1 MSVAPQRPLPAS
13 RGRAVSGSVPCDTRL
28 GAGRGAA
35 LAGMLIEDPIATC
48 LSPPVYDMICKL
60 GFEVRETWDIDRIV
74 TQSGRVCWPTITA
87 RVAYTRSGLCALE
100 SSPSTAQS
108 LDYRGSVRL
117 LGPVCEAVHSHL
129 LSLTKGQFE
138 IRYAP
143 WLQWTAFPELF
154 PEIFAALE
162 SLQGPAISLGLMKLT
177 ACLERA
183 LGDVLVL
190 LGKDCPF
197 LLRDLLASEELAE
210 VFGRPVMDVLKV
222 FIGSPSGLNLR
233 NVLWHGF
240 ASPLEIPPKYCS
252 MMVLLTAGLGQLLK
266 TYLEQTELVL
276 AHRPCVALA
285 DLGEAA
291 VFPGPGCAGGT
302 RTDVPSSGRARSSPQ
317 GWVLFLCLLET
328 WLSLASMASWS
339 ALTSSSLLWPESLR
353 RRWCTSLCPPGEP
366 GSPKTLGTPPCAC
379 SRHASVGEGDGYF
392 TDVTPAVLG
401 LLEDVMRNSAFIRKV
416 MMPYWEAAL
425 LGFRSHR
432 FADCAML
439 LLTQL
444 EAGLRSVFA
453 TVNQC
458 PRRLL
463 TAESTALYTTFDE
476 ILAKHLNDGKVN
488 QLPLFLGEPAM
499 EFLWDFLNHQE
510 GPRIRDRLSHG
521 EINLPEF
528 PKEVAS
534 QLLAFS
540 GVLLLRFV
548 DEDLSAAFKK
558 EAAIGS
564 LAALA
569 DGYSAHFHPI
579 SQLKKQVLSCEESIR
594 VWPLPPLPEVAAR
607 SVAASETHA
616 CEAFVTDTLAELLRH
631 LPERSGLVSGC
642 DGPPA
647 GRWPEAI
654 QELCGTPIRTLFC
667 PRTVL
672 EVVTVLR
679 SIGACCAC
687 VSRQVAASAELRHQQ
702 WVERRLR
709 SRQRQ
714 TYLHMVSSV
723 KLLSPVLHLILL
735 LIALELVNIHM
746 VCGKN
751 PCEYQQY
758 LKFLKSILQYAEKLA
773 AHTSPERNKWSEA
786 VSLTHA
792 ALRKIWDFT
801 EKKQMLMHLAKK
813 SASKGVL

>member
-13 RGRAVSGSVPCDTRL
+13 RGRAASGSVPRDTRL

-35 LAGMLIEDPIATC
+35 LAGMLIEDPMATC
-48 LSPPVYDMICKL
+48 LSPPVYDMICNL

-74 TQSGRVCWPTITA
+74 TQRGHVCWPTITA
-87 RVAYTRSGLCALE
+87 RVAYTRSGVCALG
-100 SSPSTAQS
+100 SPSTAQS

-162 SLQGPAISLGLMKLT
+162 SLQGPAISLGLMKLM

-222 FIGSPSGLNLR
+222 FVGSPSGLNLR

-240 ASPLEIPPKYCS
+240 ASPHEIPPKYCS

-266 TYLEQTELVL
+266 TYLEQTKLVL
-276 AHRPCVALA
+276 AHRPSVALA
-285 DLGEAA
+285 NLEEAA
-291 VFPGPGCAGGT
+291 LFPGPSCVGGT
-302 RTDVPSSGRARSSPQ
+302 RTDAPSSGRARSSPQ

-328 WLSLASMASWS
+328 CLSLASVASWS
-339 ALTSSSLLWPESLR
+339 ALTSSSQLWPESLK

-366 GSPKTLGTPPCAC
+366 GLPKTLGTPPCAC

-392 TDVTPAVLG
+392 TDLTPAVLG

-463 TAESTALYTTFDE
+463 TAEE
-476 ILAKHLNDGKVN
+476 
-488 QLPLFLGEPAM
+488 
-499 EFLWDFLNHQE
+499 
-510 GPRIRDRLSHG
+510 
-521 EINLPEF
+521 
-528 PKEVAS
+528 
-534 QLLAFS
+534 
-540 GVLLLRFV
+540 
-548 DEDLSAAFKK
+548 

-569 DGYSAHFHPI
+569 DGYSAHFHPV

-607 SVAASETHA
+607 SVATSETHA
-616 CEAFVTDTLAELLRH
+616 CEAFITEILPELLRH
-631 LPERSGLVSGC
+631 LPECSGLVSGC
-642 DGPPA
+642 DGLPT

-654 QELCGTPIRTLFC
+654 QELCGTRIRTLFC

-679 SIGACCAC
+679 SISACCAC

-758 LKFLKSILQYAEKLA
+758 LKFLKSILQYTEKLVA
-773 AHTSPERNKWSEA
+773 YTSQERNKWSETI
-786 VSLTHA
+786 SLTRA
-792 ALRKIWDFT
+792 ALLKIWNFT

>member
-291 VFPGPGCAGGT
+291 VFP
-302 RTDVPSSGRARSSPQ
+302 
-317 GWVLFLCLLET
+317 
-328 WLSLASMASWS
+328 
-339 ALTSSSLLWPESLR
+339 
-353 RRWCTSLCPPGEP
+353 
-366 GSPKTLGTPPCAC
+366 
-379 SRHASVGEGDGYF
+379 
-392 TDVTPAVLG
+392 DVTPAVLG

>member
-13 RGRAVSGSVPCDTRL
+13 RGRAVSGSVL
-28 GAGRGAA
+28 GAGRGA
-35 LAGMLIEDPIATC
+35 MLIEDPITTC
-48 LSPPVYDMICKL
+48 LSPPVHDMICKL
-60 GFEVRETWDIDRIV
+60 GFEVGENWDINRIV
-74 TQSGRVCWPTITA
+74 TQSGDVCWQTITA
-87 RVAYTRSGLCALE
+87 CVMYTQSAR
-100 SSPSTAQS
+100 S

-138 IRYAP
+138 TRYAP

-197 LLRDLLASEELAE
+197 LLRDLLASEELAQ

-222 FIGSPSGLNLR
+222 FVGSPCGLNLR

-240 ASPLEIPPKYCS
+240 ASPHEIPPKYCS
-252 MMVLLTAGLGQLLK
+252 MMMLLTAGLGQLLK
-266 TYLEQTELVL
+266 SYLEQSELVL
-276 AHRPCVALA
+276 AHRAPVALA
-285 DLGEAA
+285 NLEEMI
-291 VFPGPGCAGGT
+291 VFPGKC
-302 RTDVPSSGRARSSPQ
+302 RTSQLP
-317 GWVLFLCLLET
+317 
-328 WLSLASMASWS
+328 
-339 ALTSSSLLWPESLR
+339 LR
-353 RRWCTSLCPPGEP
+353 KG
-366 GSPKTLGTPPCAC
+366 
-379 SRHASVGEGDGYF
+379 
-392 TDVTPAVLG
+392 DVTPEVLG
-401 LLEDVMRNSAFIRKV
+401 VLEDVMRNSTFVPKV

-425 LGFRSHR
+425 LSFRSHR
-432 FADCAML
+432 FADCAVL

-444 EAGLRSVFA
+444 EAGLRRVFA
-453 TVNQC
+453 AVNQC

-463 TAESTALYTTFDE
+463 TAEE
-476 ILAKHLNDGKVN
+476 
-488 QLPLFLGEPAM
+488 
-499 EFLWDFLNHQE
+499 
-510 GPRIRDRLSHG
+510 
-521 EINLPEF
+521 
-528 PKEVAS
+528 
-534 QLLAFS
+534 
-540 GVLLLRFV
+540 
-548 DEDLSAAFKK
+548 
-558 EAAIGS
+558 EAAISS

-569 DGYSAHFHPI
+569 DSYRAHVHPV
-579 SQLKKQVLSCEESIR
+579 SQLKKQVLSCEKSLR
-594 VWPLPPLPEVAAR
+594 VWPLLPLPDEAAG
-607 SVAASETHA
+607 SAATSETHA
-616 CEAFVTDTLAELLRH
+616 CEAFITEILRELLRH
-631 LPERSGLVSGC
+631 LPERDSLVSGWDSLVSGW
-642 DGPPA
+642 DGVCA
-647 GRWPEAI
+647 GRWSEAI
-654 QELCGTPIRTLFC
+654 QELCDTPVQTLFC

-679 SIGACCAC
+679 NISSRCAC
-687 VSRQVAASAELRHQQ
+687 VSHQVAASVELRHRQ

-723 KLLSPVLHLILL
+723 KLLSPMLHLILL

-751 PCEYQQY
+751 PREYQQY
-758 LKFLKSILQYAEKLA
+758 LKFLKSVLQYTENLGAY
-773 AHTSPERNKWSEA
+773 TSQQKNKWSETIN
-786 VSLTHA
+786 LTRT
-792 ALRKIWDFT
+792 ALLKIWNFT

>member
-1 MSVAPQRPLPAS
+1 MSVAPRRPLPAS
-13 RGRAVSGSVPCDTRL
+13 RGRAVSGSVPRDPRL

-35 LAGMLIEDPIATC
+35 LAGMLIEDPMATC

-60 GFEVRETWDIDRIV
+60 GFEVRETWDIDCIV
-74 TQSGRVCWPTITA
+74 TQRGHVCWPTITA
-87 RVAYTRSGLCALE
+87 RVAYTQSGLCALG
-100 SSPSTAQS
+100 SPSTAQS

-138 IRYAP
+138 IRYVP

-222 FIGSPSGLNLR
+222 FVGSPSGLNLR

-240 ASPLEIPPKYCS
+240 ASPHEIPPKYCS

-266 TYLEQTELVL
+266 TYLEQTKLVL
-276 AHRPCVALA
+276 AHRPSVALA
-285 DLGEAA
+285 NLEEAA
-291 VFPGPGCAGGT
+291 VFP
-302 RTDVPSSGRARSSPQ
+302 
-317 GWVLFLCLLET
+317 
-328 WLSLASMASWS
+328 
-339 ALTSSSLLWPESLR
+339 
-353 RRWCTSLCPPGEP
+353 
-366 GSPKTLGTPPCAC
+366 
-379 SRHASVGEGDGYF
+379 
-392 TDVTPAVLG
+392 DVTPAVLG

-453 TVNQC
+453 TINQC

-476 ILAKHLNDGKVN
+476 ILAKDLNDGKIN

-521 EINLPEF
+521 EINLSEF
-528 PKEVAS
+528 PKEVAN

-548 DEDLSAAFKK
+548 DEDLSAAFKE

-569 DGYSAHFHPI
+569 DGYSAHFHPV

-594 VWPLPPLPEVAAR
+594 VWPLPPLPEVASR
-607 SVAASETHA
+607 SVATSETHA
-616 CEAFVTDTLAELLRH
+616 CEAFITEILPELLCH

-642 DGPPA
+642 DGLPA

-654 QELCGTPIRTLFC
+654 QDLCGTRIRTLFC

-702 WVERRLR
+702 WVERSLR

-758 LKFLKSILQYAEKLA
+758 LKFLKSILQYTEKLVA
-773 AHTSPERNKWSEA
+773 YTSQERNKWSETI
-786 VSLTHA
+786 SLTRA
-792 ALRKIWDFT
+792 ALLKIRNFT
-801 EKKQMLMHLAKK
+801 EKKQMLIHLAKK
-813 SASKGVL
+813 SASKGAF

>member
-1 MSVAPQRPLPAS
+1 MSVAPRRPLPAS
-13 RGRAVSGSVPCDTRL
+13 RGRAVSGSVPRDPRL

-35 LAGMLIEDPIATC
+35 LAGMLIEDPMATC

-60 GFEVRETWDIDRIV
+60 GFEVRETWDIDCIV
-74 TQSGRVCWPTITA
+74 TQRGHVCWPTITA
-87 RVAYTRSGLCALE
+87 RVAYTRSGLCALG
-100 SSPSTAQS
+100 SPSTAQS

-138 IRYAP
+138 IRYVP

-162 SLQGPAISLGLMKLT
+162 SLHGPAISLGLMKLT

-222 FIGSPSGLNLR
+222 FVGSPSGLNLR

-240 ASPLEIPPKYCS
+240 ASPHEIPPKYCS

-266 TYLEQTELVL
+266 TYLEQTKLVL
-276 AHRPCVALA
+276 AHRPSVALA
-285 DLGEAA
+285 NLEEAA
-291 VFPGPGCAGGT
+291 VFP
-302 RTDVPSSGRARSSPQ
+302 
-317 GWVLFLCLLET
+317 
-328 WLSLASMASWS
+328 
-339 ALTSSSLLWPESLR
+339 
-353 RRWCTSLCPPGEP
+353 
-366 GSPKTLGTPPCAC
+366 
-379 SRHASVGEGDGYF
+379 
-392 TDVTPAVLG
+392 DVTPAVLG

-476 ILAKHLNDGKVN
+476 ILAKDLNDGKIN

-499 EFLWDFLNHQE
+499 E
-510 GPRIRDRLSHG
+510 
-521 EINLPEF
+521 
-528 PKEVAS
+528 
-534 QLLAFS
+534 
-540 GVLLLRFV
+540 
-548 DEDLSAAFKK
+548 

-569 DGYSAHFHPI
+569 DGYSAHFHPV

-594 VWPLPPLPEVAAR
+594 VWPLPPLPEVASR
-607 SVAASETHA
+607 SVATSETHA
-616 CEAFVTDTLAELLRH
+616 CEAFITEILPELLCH

-642 DGPPA
+642 DGLPA

-654 QELCGTPIRTLFC
+654 QELCGTRIRTLFC

-679 SIGACCAC
+679 SISACCAC

-758 LKFLKSILQYAEKLA
+758 LKFLKSILQYTEKLVA
-773 AHTSPERNKWSEA
+773 YTSQERNKWSETI
-786 VSLTHA
+786 SLTRA
-792 ALRKIWDFT
+792 ALLKIRNFT
-801 EKKQMLMHLAKK
+801 EKKQMLIHLAKK
-813 SASKGVL
+813 SASKGAL

>member
-13 RGRAVSGSVPCDTRL
+13 RGRAASGSVPRDTRL

-35 LAGMLIEDPIATC
+35 LAGMLIEDPMATC
-48 LSPPVYDMICKL
+48 LSPPVYDMICNL

-74 TQSGRVCWPTITA
+74 TQRGHVCWPTITA
-87 RVAYTRSGLCALE
+87 RVAYTRSGVCALG
-100 SSPSTAQS
+100 SPSTAQS

-162 SLQGPAISLGLMKLT
+162 SLQGPAISLGLMKLM

-222 FIGSPSGLNLR
+222 FVGSPSGLNLR

-240 ASPLEIPPKYCS
+240 ASPHEIPPKYCS

-266 TYLEQTELVL
+266 TYLEQTKLVL
-276 AHRPCVALA
+276 AHRPSVALA
-285 DLGEAA
+285 NLEEAA
-291 VFPGPGCAGGT
+291 LFP
-302 RTDVPSSGRARSSPQ
+302 D
-317 GWVLFLCLLET
+317 L
-328 WLSLASMASWS
+328 
-339 ALTSSSLLWPESLR
+339 
-353 RRWCTSLCPPGEP
+353 
-366 GSPKTLGTPPCAC
+366 
-379 SRHASVGEGDGYF
+379 
-392 TDVTPAVLG
+392 TPAVLG

-476 ILAKHLNDGKVN
+476 ILAKHLNDGKIN

-528 PKEVAS
+528 PKEVAN

-548 DEDLSAAFKK
+548 GEDLSAAFKE

-569 DGYSAHFHPI
+569 DGYSAHFHPV

-607 SVAASETHA
+607 SVATSETHA
-616 CEAFVTDTLAELLRH
+616 CEAFITEILPELLRH
-631 LPERSGLVSGC
+631 LPECSGLVSGC
-642 DGPPA
+642 DGLPT

-654 QELCGTPIRTLFC
+654 QELCGTRIRTLFC

-679 SIGACCAC
+679 SISACCAC

-758 LKFLKSILQYAEKLA
+758 LKFLKSILQYTEKLVA
-773 AHTSPERNKWSEA
+773 YTSQERNKWSETI
-786 VSLTHA
+786 SLTRA
-792 ALRKIWDFT
+792 ALLKIWNFT

>member
-1 MSVAPQRPLPAS
+1 
-13 RGRAVSGSVPCDTRL
+13 TE
-28 GAGRGAA
+28 
-35 LAGMLIEDPIATC
+35 MLIEDPIATC

-87 RVAYTRSGLCALE
+87 RVAYTRS
-100 SSPSTAQS
+100 AQS

-291 VFPGPGCAGGT
+291 VFP
-302 RTDVPSSGRARSSPQ
+302 
-317 GWVLFLCLLET
+317 
-328 WLSLASMASWS
+328 
-339 ALTSSSLLWPESLR
+339 
-353 RRWCTSLCPPGEP
+353 
-366 GSPKTLGTPPCAC
+366 
-379 SRHASVGEGDGYF
+379 
-392 TDVTPAVLG
+392 DVTPAVLG

-463 TAESTALYTTFDE
+463 TAGSTALYTTFDE